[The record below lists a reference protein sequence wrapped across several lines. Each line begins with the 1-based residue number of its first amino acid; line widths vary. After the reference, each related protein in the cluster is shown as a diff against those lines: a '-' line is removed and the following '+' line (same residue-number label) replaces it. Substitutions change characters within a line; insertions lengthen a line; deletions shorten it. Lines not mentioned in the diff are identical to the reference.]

1 MENTSNVLQCESV
14 NTSILLPHNPSAYA
28 ECLSCPD
35 FVTSCRGIDLTSLST
50 AAEKRAY
57 HKAIKKEYGFV
68 LKDIYKLCKN
78 VIGESTTNEYFGSG
92 SGDYKWTTVTTI
104 HNALLFLVAQK
115 KGVPLCENS
124 CSSFSSEVRNQ
135 LAAADLKVAA
145 AELKAAQH
153 ETDTLALQQ
162 KLTDTKAKHISQITL
177 LESSHAKD
185 MEWMKNEV
193 KLWRRFSFVLLITG
207 LILLAGL
214 VFYIGWDAA
223 HPSFGLISY

>member
-1 MENTSNVLQCESV
+1 MENTQNSLQCESV
-14 NTSILLPHNPSAYA
+14 NTSVLLPQNPSDYA
-28 ECLSCPD
+28 KCLSCPD
-35 FVTSCRGIDLTSLST
+35 FVSSCRGIDLTSISN
-50 AAEKRAY
+50 AADKRAY

-68 LKDIYKLCKN
+68 LKDIYRMCKS
-78 VIGESTTNEYFGSG
+78 VIGESTVNEYFGSG
-92 SGDYKWTTVTTI
+92 SGDYKSTTVTVI
-104 HNALLFLVAQK
+104 HNALLYLVAQK

-153 ETDTLALQQ
+153 ETDTVTLQQ
-162 KLTDTKAKHISQITL
+162 KLSDTKAKHISQIAA
-177 LESSHAKD
+177 LESTHAKD

-193 KLWRRFSFVLLITG
+193 KLWRRFSFALLFTG
-207 LILLAGL
+207 LILLACL

-223 HPSFGLISY
+223 HPTTGLIRY